1 MNGKEL
7 RRIRKQLEL
16 TQVQLAEELGIHP
29 NSVARQERGEIG
41 ISEPVA
47 RLVKMI
53 AKQKGG
59 KKHG

>member
-16 TQVQLAEELGIHP
+16 TQVQLANELGIYP

-53 AKQKGG
+53 AKQKRKGR
-59 KKHG
+59 

>member
-16 TQVQLAEELGIHP
+16 TQVQLAEELGINP

-59 KKHG
+59 KKRG